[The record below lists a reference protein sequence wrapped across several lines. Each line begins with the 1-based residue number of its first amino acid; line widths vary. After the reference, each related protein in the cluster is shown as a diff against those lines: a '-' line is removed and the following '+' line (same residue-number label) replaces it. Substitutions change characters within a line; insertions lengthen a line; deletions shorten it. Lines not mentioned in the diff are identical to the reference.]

1 VRVLHTS
8 DWHLGTSI
16 EQVDCGPEHE
26 RFLDWLTDTIRER
39 EIDVLVV
46 SGDIFHYQNP
56 GSQDEKRYY
65 DFLVE
70 CARLKTLRHVVIVAG
85 NHDSPSGLEAP
96 AAVLSALDVTV
107 VGRIP
112 RDREDWDQ
120 CLVPIEGDS
129 GEVELVVAAVPYVR
143 EAQLGVRT
151 QDDGE
156 TGRRERYRQAF
167 ADLYGNLAQ
176 RAAENWPDAA
186 KIATGHLTVYGSNDE
201 PQEGDYHTG
210 IHRTRR
216 PKDDASVDAREVGAI
231 QAMDPGIFGDGWDYV
246 ALGHIHRPMPVGGRR
261 DVRYSGTPVATTKE
275 EDTPRRQVVEVSLES
290 QGQLDLTGQ
299 GDIAASIET
308 IQVPAWREI
317 FELEGTETELAETL
331 ANLEFGGDLPPA
343 IYTVVKVPA
352 DELVADHLSAF
363 QEVLNEAFDR
373 AEDRPIIVDVR
384 QKRVGDEDA
393 EDGQRALPPIE
404 EMDHIDVFCAMY
416 KKQNPEANEPND
428 RLLDAF
434 REIVAEYQGRDEGER

>member
-1 VRVLHTS
+1 
-8 DWHLGTSI
+8 
-16 EQVDCGPEHE
+16 
-26 RFLDWLTDTIRER
+26 
-39 EIDVLVV
+39 
-46 SGDIFHYQNP
+46 
-56 GSQDEKRYY
+56 
-65 DFLVE
+65 VE

-167 ADLYGNLAQ
+167 ADLYGDLAQ
-176 RAAENWPDAA
+176 RAAENWSDAA

-210 IHRTRR
+210 LHGTRR
-216 PKDDASVDAREVGAI
+216 PRADEAPSVDARDIGAI

-275 EDTPRRQVVEVSLES
+275 EDTPRRQVVDVSFGE
-290 QGQLDLTGQ
+290 
-299 GDIAASIET
+299 GDEAASIESLT
-308 IQVPAWREI
+308 VPKWREI
-317 FELEGTETELAETL
+317 FELDDTEEELNRRL
-331 ANLEFGGDLPPA
+331 SNLEFEGSLPPA
-343 IYTVVKVPA
+343 VYLTVRVGA
-352 DELVADHLSAF
+352 DDLIDNYLEKF
-363 QEVLNEAFDR
+363 QGVLKEAFP
-373 AEDRPIIVDVR
+373 EPECRPIIVGVR
-384 QKRVGDEDA
+384 QRLHEDEHGSG
-393 EDGQRALPPIE
+393 EDREDNLPPFE
-404 EMDHIDVFCAMY
+404 EMDHVDVFRAMY
-416 KKQNPEANEPND
+416 EKQNPDADEPNE
-428 RLLDAF
+428 RLMDAF
-434 REIVAEYQGRDEGER
+434 QEILAAHRDTDQGER